1 MHYLKPD
8 QSPKWMSS
16 WVGLVYFESLVGLRL
31 LPSGL
36 SNELGVNGEKKVSGI
51 WDIIKLLIKMDIT
64 HFTLVNL
71 EVLTV

>member
-16 WVGLVYFESLVGLRL
+16 WVELVYFESLVGIRL

-51 WDIIKLLIKMDIT
+51 WDVIKLLIKMDIT